1 MSLRVS
7 LTKFYVFC
15 DRWIP
20 PADKNIATLDSGSP
34 EGNATGPLCK
44 HTVCPNNRTNNNN
57 NITQNNVRG
66 RLTPVPMLIFSRFGQ
81 FLLAGP
87 RREALPARARRPSAL
102 ALALFISLPR
112 TAPHRTATGNTATV
126 SRQRG
131 VLAPAAECG
140 RVWVLGML
148 SSGEGGRWRD
158 TGVLVCCVGVGVG
171 VGVNASLC
179 VSWALCR
186 GSAHAV
192 RAGTHTCPKKQLLAA
207 AFMLRWDGIGLR
219 KRILI
224 EKKEGEKK
232 IGDER

>member
-1 MSLRVS
+1 
-7 LTKFYVFC
+7 
-15 DRWIP
+15 
-20 PADKNIATLDSGSP
+20 
-34 EGNATGPLCK
+34 
-44 HTVCPNNRTNNNN
+44 
-57 NITQNNVRG
+57 
-66 RLTPVPMLIFSRFGQ
+66 MLIFSRFGQ

-112 TAPHRTATGNTATV
+112 TAPHRDGQHSATV

-140 RVWVLGML
+140 RVWVLGTPGML

-158 TGVLVCCVGVGVG
+158 IGVLVCCVGVGA
-171 VGVNASLC
+171 GVNASLC

-207 AFMLRWDGIGLR
+207 AFMLRWDGTGLR